1 MTNTSRL
8 ADLRDRNEF
17 DELVILTSKPEDL
30 PSLFDAGNLT
40 VAQFLIVSELLTS
53 MHNVSAQ
60 VRAAQTTS
68 RIKSLIERLSE
79 NNAPERESASGVYPY
94 GQTETRASGPYNGDN
109 DPFRDDDSEDE
120 DNDPFR
126 LSPADR
132 SEASPS
138 EAGELF
144 RKLFEPGGALS
155 GDPDVMTVNG
165 PVRMS
170 TIPKDADGGFS
181 QAWVDENCPCD
192 DHEGKRADAAQLDAD
207 RARGG
212 FREEYPEADRP
223 GLYV

>member
-53 MHNVSAQ
+53 MHNVGAQ
-60 VRAAQTTS
+60 VRAAQATS

-94 GQTETRASGPYNGDN
+94 GQAETRASGPYSGDN
-109 DPFRDDDSEDE
+109 DPFGDDDDE
-120 DNDPFR
+120 PENNDPFG
-126 LSPADR
+126 LSPEDR
-132 SEASPS
+132 SDSDS
-138 EAGELF
+138 DAGAAAF

-155 GDPDVMTVNG
+155 SDPDVMTVNG

-170 TIPKDADGGFS
+170 TIPKDTDGGIS
-181 QAWVDENCPCD
+181 QAWVDENCPCG
-192 DHEGKRADAAQLDAD
+192 DHEEKRANAAQLDTD
-207 RARGG
+207 RSRGG